1 MVRKFINWI
10 KRLMYGERI
19 EVEDYRQCPLEELVE
34 ALFNIEWDAEEQL
47 DDIVFEEEILE

>member
-1 MVRKFINWI
+1 
-10 KRLMYGERI
+10 MYGERI